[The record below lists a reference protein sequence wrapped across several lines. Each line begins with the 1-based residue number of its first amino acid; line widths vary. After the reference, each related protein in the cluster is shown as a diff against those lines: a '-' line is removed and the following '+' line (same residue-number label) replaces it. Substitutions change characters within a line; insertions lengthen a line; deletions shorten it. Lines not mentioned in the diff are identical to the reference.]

1 MEKFIYV
8 TNITKIMDLT
18 YIKNQLQQRRDEIA
32 ADEAR
37 NVLRLEKRR
46 EKDIHRIT
54 DQYHSEIEKIRGK
67 FEAEKQ
73 SVQQAYVQ
81 RASGEVLQ
89 SLREDFQVIHDR
101 AEAVQLFS
109 ISAEDYKKGQRTYE
123 ALQELDNDRIKKLL
137 LDALDPVTKSVVT
150 LLERGAGELNGL
162 HIHSYITC
170 RGNKCYLLSPIKPEA
185 QIKGDLAD
193 SLEDKLTEVLGLGS
207 IIPENTNAHSAI
219 IGRIKYSAEPDE
231 INGYLVHIISSE
243 NAERLQGALKAKL
256 ENANIQPPAFS
267 KAKLTHKIVCLDFE
281 IFDYFKAHSAKEMY
295 SVQDVIEN
303 LLSRDITEIPISQAE
318 EITGYSARGLRI
330 LLTKK
335 ILLGDRDIV
344 QLDSLLRYFA
354 KDKYRVVKEVAV
366 HASNRQGYGAGK
378 SDAELAKIVGNII
391 EDLTNVNQD
400 FLSVKEAAELLH
412 LDDTSINYK
421 VVSKVI
427 PASKNGALWSIP
439 KQSLIDFVNTYTL
452 TNGGWRKKKS

>member
-281 IFDYFKAHSAKEMY
+281 IFD
-295 SVQDVIEN
+295 
-303 LLSRDITEIPISQAE
+303 
-318 EITGYSARGLRI
+318 
-330 LLTKK
+330 
-335 ILLGDRDIV
+335 
-344 QLDSLLRYFA
+344 
-354 KDKYRVVKEVAV
+354 
-366 HASNRQGYGAGK
+366 
-378 SDAELAKIVGNII
+378 
-391 EDLTNVNQD
+391 
-400 FLSVKEAAELLH
+400 
-412 LDDTSINYK
+412 
-421 VVSKVI
+421 
-427 PASKNGALWSIP
+427 
-439 KQSLIDFVNTYTL
+439 
-452 TNGGWRKKKS
+452 